1 MYFVMEKDT
10 EITVAMSHYEDVANH
25 IAKMLPCPCIVRYVD
40 LNNTLCQTGKCFFK
54 EVNNKNIA

>member
-1 MYFVMEKDT
+1 MEKDT
-10 EITVAMSHYEDVANH
+10 EITVAMSHYEDVANL